1 MSATGPG
8 KLPSRG
14 RVLVVEDEAYVR
26 DSLTEILRERGYEIV
41 EAGTAGDAVRVLA
54 HAPIDVVLTDFRLPG
69 ADGLALVKQIQS
81 TSPEVPVVVLTGQ
94 GTIASAV
101 ECLKS
106 GASDYLLKPADPEAL
121 EVALERALAGRALRR
136 EVQYLRA
143 AGREVEPLG
152 QSPAWRRALE
162 MIDAAAASDSIV
174 LLRGES
180 GTGKDLLARRLHQKS
195 RRAAG
200 PYIRVNGAA
209 VPLELWESE
218 FFGHRRGSFTGASA
232 DREGWFQLAHRGTLF
247 LDEVGAMP
255 PAAQPK
261 LLRAIQD
268 GEFHRLGEQQPTRV
282 DVRIVAATNAD
293 LESEIKDGRFRAD
306 LYYRLNVL
314 PIRVPPLRER
324 PEDVAV
330 LARAF
335 AADVAARLGRPAPD
349 LDEETLARL
358 ASYPWPGNVRELRS
372 VIERALILHPGRGL
386 AALDL
391 APEPVAPSSAADSA
405 PGGPPAPDDLTLRE
419 SLNRL
424 ERSLLV
430 EAHRRAHGVRR
441 EAARLLGIDARN
453 LAYYCRKHGLDPDTL
468 AE

>member
-1 MSATGPG
+1 MRSSCCAANRARARTCSPAASTRRAGARPGPTSASTAPRF
-8 KLPSRG
+8 PS
-14 RVLVVEDEAYVR
+14 
-26 DSLTEILRERGYEIV
+26 S
-41 EAGTAGDAVRVLA
+41 
-54 HAPIDVVLTDFRLPG
+54 
-69 ADGLALVKQIQS
+69 
-81 TSPEVPVVVLTGQ
+81 
-94 GTIASAV
+94 
-101 ECLKS
+101 C
-106 GASDYLLKPADPEAL
+106 
-121 EVALERALAGRALRR
+121 GRA
-136 EVQYLRA
+136 
-143 AGREVEPLG
+143 
-152 QSPAWRRALE
+152 S
-162 MIDAAAASDSIV
+162 S
-174 LLRGES
+174 
-180 GTGKDLLARRLHQKS
+180 
-195 RRAAG
+195 
-200 PYIRVNGAA
+200 
-209 VPLELWESE
+209 
-218 FFGHRRGSFTGASA
+218 SFTGASA

-247 LDEVGAMP
+247 LDEVGAIP
-255 PAAQPK
+255 LAAQPK

-293 LESEIKDGRFRAD
+293 LESGIKDGRFRAD

-314 PIRVPPLRER
+314 QIRVPPLRER
-324 PEDVAV
+324 PDDIAV

-358 ASYPWPGNVRELRS
+358 AAYPWPGNVRELRS

-391 APEPVAPSSAADSA
+391 APEPVAPSPVTDAA
-405 PGGPPAPDDLTLRE
+405 PGGPSAPDDLTLRE

>member
-8 KLPSRG
+8 KVPSRG

-41 EAGTAGDAVRVLA
+41 EAGTASDAVRVLA

-81 TSPEVPVVVLTGQ
+81 TSPDVPVVVLTGQ

-143 AGREVEPLG
+143 AGREIEPLG

-195 RRAAG
+195 RRAAA

-255 PAAQPK
+255 AAAQPK

-293 LESEIKDGRFRAD
+293 LEADVKDGRFRAD

-314 PIRVPPLRER
+314 QIRVPSLRER
-324 PEDVAV
+324 PEDIAL

-391 APEPVAPSSAADSA
+391 APEPVAPSSATDAA
-405 PGGPPAPDDLTLRE
+405 PGPSAPDDLTLRE

-453 LAYYCRKHGLDPDTL
+453 LAYYCRKHGLDPDAL